1 MSGVKKMGW
10 NNDLPRSALVVLDH
24 ISAEGPM
31 APREI
36 SRKFNVP
43 LRTVTFALKK
53 LTRLDL
59 LRKTPDLMDM
69 RRPRYHANTTRV
81 RELSDVID
89 LLRIQMGIQL
99 RAI

>member
-1 MSGVKKMGW
+1 MGW
-10 NNDLPRSALVVLDH
+10 MNDLPRSALVVLDH

-36 SRKFNVP
+36 SRRFNVP

-53 LTRLDL
+53 LIKLNL

-69 RRPRYHANTTRV
+69 RRPLYHANKDRV
-81 RELSDVID
+81 KELSEVINF
-89 LLRIQMGIQL
+89 LRVQMGIQL